1 MAKQKMKTIS
11 IKVTEADYQILC
23 HELIDPK
30 IWVENAVVGKIN
42 NVRKRLIPKAIQE
55 LIADPA
61 IETIPANND
70 EICNQF
76 FDKPGYKNAKTR
88 KEEADAEFDRQ
99 LNEEK

>member
-11 IKVTEADYQILC
+11 IKITEADYQILC

-30 IWVENAVVGKIN
+30 IWVENAVAGKIN

-70 EICNQF
+70 EICSQLFN
-76 FDKPGYKNAKTR
+76 KPSFKNAKVR
-88 KEEADAEFDRQ
+88 QEEAAAELERMLDK
-99 LNEEK
+99 EK